1 MTSGNLFT
9 ATTPD
14 IQAGSAATLQK
25 VEHIQALLSQLNTL
39 VDESQE
45 YWRGSA
51 SKQFLTLMQQYHAD
65 STQLNNALATIGH
78 ALSATGTNISTTE
91 HTNLANVSNIH
102 LPNAKLS

>member
-14 IQAGSAATLQK
+14 IAQGSAATLQK
-25 VEHIQALLSQLNTL
+25 VEDIQALLSQLNAL

-45 YWRGSA
+45 YWRGAA
-51 SKQFLTLMQQYHAD
+51 SQQFTTLMQEYHAD
-65 STQLNNALATIGH
+65 STQLNNALAAIGH
-78 ALSATGTNISTTE
+78 ALSTSGTNYSTTE
-91 HTNLANVSNIH
+91 QTNLGNMTKIN